1 MSDIFGDR
9 QVCKK
14 HHLKILLEP
23 VPWAGHACKLWRQPH
38 NTERLLQSKV
48 LQHSKD
54 QIIRQEEEHLSST
67 HGVAGIRRI
76 QACRN
81 CAGQVAWV
89 ISILSWPR
97 PWTVLGR
104 KLSSQP
110 HNTQSSNMARCRG
123 SQDPRILVPPGF
135 HGPKGNLTPRRS
147 DRPRISTFSINFFI
161 TCEYSRKPSYIFF
174 KASISSIFSF
184 LSLSLFYLSFFFCS
198 LNLFLIYFIR
208 YFFHLNFQHYP
219 KSLAYPPPPPLPYPL
234 TTTFWHW
241 RSPVLGHN

>member
-1 MSDIFGDR
+1 M
-9 QVCKK
+9 
-14 HHLKILLEP
+14 
-23 VPWAGHACKLWRQPH
+23 PWAGHACKLWRQPH

-67 HGVAGIRRI
+67 HGVAGTRRI

-97 PWTVLGR
+97 PWAVLGS

-123 SQDPRILVPPGF
+123 SQDPRSLVPPGF
-135 HGPKGNLTPRRS
+135 QGPKGNLTPRRS
-147 DRPRISTFSINFFI
+147 DRPRISGSQD
-161 TCEYSRKPSYIFF
+161 
-174 KASISSIFSF
+174 
-184 LSLSLFYLSFFFCS
+184 SLIIGSQRQLDLEE
-198 LNLFLIYFIR
+198 
-208 YFFHLNFQHYP
+208 
-219 KSLAYPPPPPLPYPL
+219 
-234 TTTFWHW
+234 FWHSHVTGSTV
-241 RSPVLGHN
+241 RNFKDMYTRDNQMVRGKHK

>member
-174 KASISSIFSF
+174 QGFYLVNF
-184 LSLSLFYLSFFFCS
+184 LFPQPLFLFVFFLFQSQSLFNIFY
-198 LNLFLIYFIR
+198 
-208 YFFHLNFQHYP
+208 
-219 KSLAYPPPPPLPYPL
+219 
-234 TTTFWHW
+234 
-241 RSPVLGHN
+241 

>member
-1 MSDIFGDR
+1 
-9 QVCKK
+9 
-14 HHLKILLEP
+14 
-23 VPWAGHACKLWRQPH
+23 
-38 NTERLLQSKV
+38 
-48 LQHSKD
+48 
-54 QIIRQEEEHLSST
+54 
-67 HGVAGIRRI
+67 
-76 QACRN
+76 
-81 CAGQVAWV
+81 VAWV

-184 LSLSLFYLSFFFCS
+184 LSLSLFYLSFFFFS